1 MKIMVCGK
9 GGVGKTALT
18 VLMAR
23 ILSEGFKVYIVD
35 SDESNVLLP
44 TFLGVSPP
52 KPLVEYIGGKRD
64 EEEFERMEPD
74 IAKALTKAKEGIRL
88 DLLPSDY
95 VSTSDEGIGLIII
108 GKVREYGEGC
118 ACPFNILTKILLDN
132 LSLGRDE
139 VVLVDTDAGI
149 EHVGRRLEEACD
161 RLIAIVEPTVESL
174 NLALLLKKIASNLNK
189 KFWVI
194 ANKVTDETERLLREE
209 ADRLGLKIDG
219 TVRFDEELY
228 ISCLKREPLKSKRAM
243 LDLKEILES
252 IMISSRE

>member
-161 RLIAIVEPTVESL
+161 GLIAIVEPTVESL

>member
-23 ILSEGFKVYIVD
+23 ILSRKFKVYIVD
-35 SDESNVLLP
+35 SDESNILLP

-52 KPLVEYIGGKRD
+52 KPLVEYIGGKKD

-74 IAKALTKAKEGIRL
+74 ITEALTKAKEGIRL

-95 VSTSDEGIGLIII
+95 IFTSDDGIGLIVI

-118 ACPFNILTKILLDN
+118 ACPFNILTKILLGN
-132 LSLGRDE
+132 LFLKEDE

-149 EHVGRRLEEACD
+149 EHAGRKLEEVCD
-161 RLIAIVEPTVESL
+161 GLIAIVDPTVESL
-174 NLALLLKKIASNLNK
+174 ELALLLRDIASKLNK

-194 ANKVTDETERLLREE
+194 ANKVTKETEELLKEE
-209 ADRLGLKIDG
+209 AERLNLKIDG
-219 TVRFDEELY
+219 TVRFDDQLY
-228 ISCLKREPLKSKRAM
+228 ISCLKREPLKSSIAVVD
-243 LDLKEILES
+243 LEEILKESALI
-252 IMISSRE
+252 

>member
-161 RLIAIVEPTVESL
+161 GLIAIVEPTVESL

-228 ISCLKREPLKSKRAM
+228 ISCLKREPLKSKQAM